1 MVSLT
6 VFVFLHAFPLECPM
20 VAACYPV
27 HFRHLLVIWYASLSL
42 FTTPYL
48 VDADAALIYT
58 RISSHS
64 PLVYL
69 TFGSLCFCF
78 CYV

>member
-1 MVSLT
+1 MS
-6 VFVFLHAFPLECPM
+6 FLHAYPHEYLM
-20 VAACYPV
+20 VAACYLV
-27 HFRHLLVIWYASLSL
+27 HFRHLLMIWYASLSL

-58 RISSHS
+58 RIFSHS

-69 TFGSLCFCF
+69 AHGSLCFDFCF
-78 CYV
+78 V